1 LKTPTVVAVISTIIA
16 IFMFICYVIMLVQS
30 QDQEA
35 FAFLFAVVLFGLI
48 PVVIHLGDKDEKD
61 HSKA

>member
-1 LKTPTVVAVISTIIA
+1 
-16 IFMFICYVIMLVQS
+16 MFVCYVIMLVQS

-35 FAFLFAVVLFGLI
+35 FAFLFAVVLFGVI
-48 PVVIHLGDKDEKD
+48 PVAIHLGDKDEKD